1 MKRKFDNYLKS
12 KLDAPQQ
19 APPDAWENILENLP
33 KEKEKQRPFL
43 PFWISLLGL
52 NSLLILV
59 VGGGY
64 LLLNSGGDF
73 IDTTNNVSNTTE
85 QNFTTNTQ
93 INPVNSSDKITIESH
108 SEQSIHSKE
117 KEINLAHQTISS
129 KNNNSLFLAEF
140 IEAEKTE
147 NEFSYLNN
155 RNYENNSSV
164 FAFKN
169 QKSDFKGI
177 ELASIYR
184 TWDADRL
191 SFNQIFSSDFNSDE
205 EMNLAPF
212 VKKSKKVKSK
222 FNPEFERFHISGFVS
237 PVALNSFVGSSMLSN
252 EMSDFKTENTISLAY
267 GFKGAYSL
275 SPKVKIRTGVSVVD
289 FEQIT
294 KNVPITNQEFSTDIV
309 SPISTN
315 NINYS
320 GNTRLLTGDI
330 SSISGLE
337 LERNNLSDI
346 HQQAQYIEIPLEIA
360 VELFKTGS
368 IGISATGGGST
379 WLLSENKIYA
389 QINNFTEELGR
400 ANNLNKVSFSAN
412 AGVKFDFQLFNNLKI
427 DVEPQ
432 FKYLIN
438 PVNNIEKYTP
448 YTLGVNAGIT
458 VSFK

>member
-129 KNNNSLFLAEF
+129 KNDNSLFLAEF
-140 IEAEKTE
+140 IETEKTE

-177 ELASIYR
+177 ELASI
-184 TWDADRL
+184 
-191 SFNQIFSSDFNSDE
+191 
-205 EMNLAPF
+205 
-212 VKKSKKVKSK
+212 
-222 FNPEFERFHISGFVS
+222 
-237 PVALNSFVGSSMLSN
+237 
-252 EMSDFKTENTISLAY
+252 
-267 GFKGAYSL
+267 
-275 SPKVKIRTGVSVVD
+275 
-289 FEQIT
+289 
-294 KNVPITNQEFSTDIV
+294 
-309 SPISTN
+309 
-315 NINYS
+315 
-320 GNTRLLTGDI
+320 
-330 SSISGLE
+330 
-337 LERNNLSDI
+337 
-346 HQQAQYIEIPLEIA
+346 
-360 VELFKTGS
+360 
-368 IGISATGGGST
+368 
-379 WLLSENKIYA
+379 
-389 QINNFTEELGR
+389 
-400 ANNLNKVSFSAN
+400 
-412 AGVKFDFQLFNNLKI
+412 
-427 DVEPQ
+427 
-432 FKYLIN
+432 
-438 PVNNIEKYTP
+438 
-448 YTLGVNAGIT
+448 
-458 VSFK
+458 